1 MTPSRQGARV
11 LEYPR
16 RGRRARTPE
25 ERLRLA
31 TRAIVAAGFAAA
43 IIIYITAGPPPQNP
57 LGYDPLQTKAYR
69 HELEVFGG
77 KANLIMA
84 EFQDWFAGL
93 WQGRQLAYTVAV
105 LSIVAAFLFQLT
117 VRLIQ
122 AGPEEEGPGE
132 GQRPPGSA

>member
-1 MTPSRQGARV
+1 MSSPEHRARV
-11 LEYPR
+11 LEYR
-16 RGRRARTPE
+16 RRRRQPRTPE

-31 TRAIVAAGFAAA
+31 TRSIIAAGFAAA
-43 IIIYITAGPPPQNP
+43 VILYFTAGPPPQNP

-77 KANLIMA
+77 KANLLMA

-105 LSIVAAFLFQLT
+105 LSLLAAWLFQLT

-122 AGPEEEGPGE
+122 AGPEEEPPQGTG
-132 GQRPPGSA
+132 PPGTA